1 MITYKSSIKLKNKE
15 DLVGILNQQLADTF
29 DLYSQLKQAHW
40 NVKGMQFY
48 VLHQLFDDLAVEVL
62 AYVDMIA
69 ERATTL
75 GGVAKGTVRM
85 AAANS
90 KLTQSLDTFDNSE
103 FTVKK
108 MVEKYSII
116 AESTRNAIDV
126 SEKLGD
132 KATADLFTE
141 VSRGI
146 DKGLWLLESHLN

>member
-1 MITYKSSIKLKNKE
+1 
-15 DLVGILNQQLADTF
+15 
-29 DLYSQLKQAHW
+29 
-40 NVKGMQFY
+40 MQFY